1 MRLGTTTSLFARRRD
16 GSRVSYEDQLKACRE
31 AGFTA
36 VELDFSTSADPTNT
50 EDTLARDDWEAETER
65 IGEALSRFGLEA
77 SQARAPF
84 IDTLFTA
91 GASPSEEEKARLSE
105 MLSRTVKAC
114 GRLGVKELVL
124 RPLND
129 TINTEYDTEVIVKT
143 NRDFYLPFAES
154 ASPRG
159 TGIVFENMY
168 ELDMAVW
175 TRTFCTSV
183 DDLILLTDSF
193 GDLNAG
199 ICWDFGHANRVFKNQ
214 IPQLKAVAPYLRA
227 THVDDNVGKDDLHL
241 LPFLGTIDWRRIMP
255 LLKEI
260 GYEGCFNYEL
270 STCKRMPEAM
280 LDPTVK
286 YIYEMGRYLLT
297 LAK

>member
-1 MRLGTTTSLFARRRD
+1 MRIS
-16 GSRVSYEDQLKACRE
+16 
-31 AGFTA
+31 
-36 VELDFSTSADPTNT
+36 
-50 EDTLARDDWEAETER
+50 
-65 IGEALSRFGLEA
+65 
-77 SQARAPF
+77 
-84 IDTLFTA
+84 
-91 GASPSEEEKARLSE
+91 GA
-105 MLSRTVKAC
+105 
-114 GRLGVKELVL
+114 LGVKWAVVHPVEYETLDDELL
-124 RPLND
+124 PEKSL
-129 TINTEYDTEVIVKT
+129 EYNKKIYGPVVE
-143 NRDFYLPFAES
+143 L
-154 ASPRG
+154 ASSLG
-159 TGIVFENMY
+159 VGIAFENMADPEGRRFGVSSN
-168 ELDMAVW
+168 ELISIMEAFNDPMV
-175 TRTFCTSV
+175 
-183 DDLILLTDSF
+183 
-193 GDLNAG
+193 G